1 MNYKN
6 GLVIEGGGLRGVF
19 ASGVVD
25 GLLKKDIML
34 EYVIGTSMGAC
45 NGANYVSRQYKRAYN
60 TTVKYA
66 NDKRYMGM
74 EHMIKNGS
82 YFNMDFIYDKLPYTL
97 EKFDFQEFKGN
108 DIQYK
113 MVLTNLKTGKAEYFD
128 KYEGSTLKLMQAS
141 TSLPFMSKKVL
152 YKENYYLDGG
162 IADSIPVKKA
172 IEDGVDKVIIILTR
186 DKDYRKEPSKSYKLG
201 KLFYSK
207 YPNFNDAMRDS
218 HEQYNSTLDY
228 KEGLDSNKVLVIR
241 PDTAINIKRVEK
253 DTDKLDAVYKM
264 GMDYVDR
271 NYTKILKFLNN

>member
-25 GLLKKDIML
+25 GLLKKGIKLD
-34 EYVIGTSMGAC
+34 YVIGTSMGAC

-74 EHMIKNGS
+74 GHMIKNGS
-82 YFNMDFIYDKLPYTL
+82 YFNMDFIYDQLPYSL

-113 MVLTNLKTGKAEYFD
+113 MVVTNLKTGKAEYFD

-141 TSLPFMSKKVL
+141 TSLPFMSKKVM
-152 YKENYYLDGG
+152 YKDNFYLDGG
-162 IADSIPVKKA
+162 IADSIPIRKA
-172 IEDGVDKVIIILTR
+172 IEDGVEKAIVILTR
-186 DKDYRKEPSKSYKLG
+186 DKDYRKAPSKSYKLG

-207 YPNFNDAMRDS
+207 YPNFSEAMKDRHENYND
-218 HEQYNSTLDY
+218 TLDFI
-228 KEGLDSNKVLVIR
+228 ESLDKDKVLVIR
-241 PDTAINIKRVEK
+241 PERPIDIKRIEK
-253 DTDKLDAVYKM
+253 DTKKLNDVYKM

-271 NYTKILKFLNN
+271 NCSKIMSFLTT